1 MNVIIIILIGITF
14 ASVGQI
20 FWKIGM
26 NSIWPITNYAPSTII
41 ATFLNP
47 YILSGLAMYG
57 LGTVFWLIALSKKDL
72 SFVYPFIA
80 LTFIIVLILSSVI
93 LKESIGIYRI
103 IGTFIIILGLIF
115 IMKTWRS
122 VSKWVFRNCIERG
135 KLFGKTIK
143 KRLSGGCITN

>member
-1 MNVIIIILIGITF
+1 MNVIIIILIGIIF

-20 FWKIGM
+20 FWKMGM
-26 NSIWPITNYAPSTII
+26 NSMGPITNYAPSTLI

-57 LGTVFWLIALSKKDL
+57 LGTVFWLIALSKRDL

-80 LTFIIVLILSSVI
+80 LTFIIVLMLSNVI
-93 LKESIGIYRI
+93 LKENIGIYRI

-115 IMKTWRS
+115 IMKT
-122 VSKWVFRNCIERG
+122 
-135 KLFGKTIK
+135 
-143 KRLSGGCITN
+143 

>member
-26 NSIWPITNYAPSTII
+26 NNVGPITNYAPSTII
-41 ATFLNP
+41 AIFLNP
-47 YILSGLAMYG
+47 HILSGLAMYG

-80 LTFIIVLILSSVI
+80 LTFIIVLTLSNVI
-93 LKESIGIYRI
+93 LKENIGIYRI
-103 IGTFIIILGLIF
+103 IGTIIIIFGLLL
-115 IMKTWRS
+115 IMKT
-122 VSKWVFRNCIERG
+122 
-135 KLFGKTIK
+135 
-143 KRLSGGCITN
+143 